1 MHQWMGGHKR
11 FGAIRRR
18 WTGLAAAVGL
28 LFAAAAWPAANGP
41 SAGAPS
47 ANGPPPNGL
56 SATASALS
64 ASGPTASGSSASG
77 SGPADEDIHL
87 EISPRVCTLTG
98 NDKQCSI
105 PVHAQWRSKHDE
117 SLCLV
122 ILEHKEI
129 QRCWEHYSAGTYTV
143 ELVFTQDVVFQ
154 LRDVS
159 LEHVLASE
167 ALRVIREAIQYRHR
181 RRQPWNIFD

>member
-1 MHQWMGGHKR
+1 MHQWMGTHQKR
-11 FGAIRRR
+11 FGAIRRG
-18 WTGLAAAVGL
+18 WMGLAAAVGL
-28 LFAAAAWPAANGP
+28 LFAAAAQPQN
-41 SAGAPS
+41 
-47 ANGPPPNGL
+47 
-56 SATASALS
+56 
-64 ASGPTASGSSASG
+64 SGPLAR
-77 SGPADEDIHL
+77 GPADEDIHL
-87 EISPRVCTLTG
+87 EISPRICTLTG
-98 NDKQCSI
+98 NDKQCST
-105 PVHAQWRSKHDE
+105 PVHAQWHSNHDE

-143 ELVFTQDVVFQ
+143 DLVFTQDVVFQ

>member
-1 MHQWMGGHKR
+1 MHQWMVCH
-11 FGAIRRR
+11 RRSSGTR
-18 WTGLAAAVGL
+18 RGWTGLAAVVGL
-28 LFAAAAWPAANGP
+28 LFAAAALPAASGP
-41 SAGAPS
+41 SPS
-47 ANGPPPNGL
+47 GSSAKGL
-56 SATASALS
+56 SAS
-64 ASGPTASGSSASG
+64 ASGPPTSGSSASG
-77 SGPADEDIHL
+77 SGPSDDDIQL
-87 EISPRVCTLTG
+87 EISPRICTLTG